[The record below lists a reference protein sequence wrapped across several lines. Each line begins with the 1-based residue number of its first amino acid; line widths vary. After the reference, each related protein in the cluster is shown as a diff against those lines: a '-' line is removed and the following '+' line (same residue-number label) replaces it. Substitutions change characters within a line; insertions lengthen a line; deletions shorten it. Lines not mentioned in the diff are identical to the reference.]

1 MSAAVRS
8 PGKPQPDVDTAFD
21 DFAQASGFF
30 DAVDMGYNP
39 YDLLAWE
46 FRIGRRTSAE
56 LIADDSV
63 FAPVP
68 LGNARCV
75 LQSLISVPTE
85 FQRTGRVLNLLIERT
100 WPRLL
105 EGPVGRGPR
114 TDDDDAWTL
123 HRSAIRPMPET
134 QPLPET
140 DGHTGLQAQ
149 LHASVEDFD
158 IPFSPGVTQ
167 HRIPLTPNDSRGEAC
182 TQLFGPLDLE
192 MLLDERA
199 GDALVVVLHGATDRG
214 KYT

>member
-1 MSAAVRS
+1 
-8 PGKPQPDVDTAFD
+8 
-21 DFAQASGFF
+21 
-30 DAVDMGYNP
+30 
-39 YDLLAWE
+39 
-46 FRIGRRTSAE
+46 
-56 LIADDSV
+56 

-105 EGPVGRGPR
+105 EVPIGRGPKP
-114 TDDDDAWTL
+114 DDDARTL
-123 HRSAIRPMPET
+123 HRSALRPLPET
-134 QPLPET
+134 QPLPQT
-140 DGHTGLQAQ
+140 AGHPGPPAQ

-158 IPFSPGVTQ
+158 IPFAPRMTQ
-167 HRIPLTPNDSRGEAC
+167 HRIPLTPNDSRGEAF

-192 MLLDERA
+192 MLLDERS